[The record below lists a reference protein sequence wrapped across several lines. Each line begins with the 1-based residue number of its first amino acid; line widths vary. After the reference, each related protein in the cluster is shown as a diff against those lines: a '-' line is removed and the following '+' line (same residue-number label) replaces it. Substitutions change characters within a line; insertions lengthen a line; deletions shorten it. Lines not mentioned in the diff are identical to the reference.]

1 MWVLLQRFDDVSN
14 HNGFNETY
22 TVIGGVTGI
31 RVFTDVAVRV
41 RSNNLGVSVIDIRA
55 SSNNSR
61 RDLGFNERVI
71 KELAKTL
78 RGLEAL

>member
-1 MWVLLQRFDDVSN
+1 MLVQRFDDVSN
-14 HNGFNETY
+14 DNVFNETY
-22 TVIGGVTGI
+22 TVIGGITGI
-31 RVFTDVAVRV
+31 RVLTDVAVRV
-41 RSNNLGVSVIDIRA
+41 RSNNLGVSAIDIRA